1 MFTEFAHPI
10 LRLETNPLIT
20 PFCKITNHY
29 LLTFAFLQ
37 DLVSRLIVLD
47 PSKRLTAR
55 QCLEH
60 PWVQVSPQQ
69 WIRTAYLT
77 TRKQHNCGKVEWGME
92 IVWYFLPKPPT
103 SQDPDQASFTSH
115 CVKLGFCLV
124 SFKPLFLL
132 LFRELQ
138 YF

>member
-1 MFTEFAHPI
+1 MLYFVFLKVVTGYLSVENKSRKMFTEFAHPI
-10 LRLETNPLIT
+10 LIPEKNPLIT

-60 PWVQVSPQQ
+60 PWVQVSV
-69 WIRTAYLT
+69 WIGRVG
-77 TRKQHNCGKVEWGME
+77 NGD
-92 IVWYFLPKPPT
+92 
-103 SQDPDQASFTSH
+103 S
-115 CVKLGFCLV
+115 LV
-124 SFKPLFLL
+124 LL
-132 LFRELQ
+132 A
-138 YF
+138 